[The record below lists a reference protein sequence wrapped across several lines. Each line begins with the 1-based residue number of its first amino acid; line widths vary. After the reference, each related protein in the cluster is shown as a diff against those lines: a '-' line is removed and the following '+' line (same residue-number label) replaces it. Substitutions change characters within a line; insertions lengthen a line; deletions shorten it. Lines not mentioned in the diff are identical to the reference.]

1 MAVTRNDTLH
11 VRVVTAERELYG
23 GEANLVSAPGAE
35 GRLGILPRHAALLAL
50 LGSGVLTIKLGGG
63 EEPIFVSGG
72 FLEVSENTVIVLA
85 DTAEHADEIDEARAE
100 EARRRAQEALA
111 QAASDEDRAEI
122 EAALA
127 REMSRLKV
135 ADIARRSGRRRIS
148 MPSSEQQ

>member
-11 VRVVTAERELYG
+11 VRVVTAERELYS

-35 GRLGILPRHAALLAL
+35 GRLGILPHHAALLAL
-50 LGSGVLTIKLGGG
+50 LGSGALTIKLGER

-100 EARRRAQEALA
+100 EARRRAQEDLA
-111 QAASDEDRAEI
+111 QAQSDEDRAEI

-127 REMSRLKV
+127 REMTRLRV
-135 ADIARRSGRRRIS
+135 ADIARRSGRRRIN
-148 MPSSEQQ
+148 MPGSEQQ

>member
-100 EARRRAQEALA
+100 EARRRAQEDLE

-135 ADIARRSGRRRIS
+135 ADIARRSGRRRIN
-148 MPSSEQQ
+148 MPGSEQQ

>member
-1 MAVTRNDTLH
+1 MAVTRNNTLH
-11 VRVVTAERELYG
+11 VRVVTAERELYS

-35 GRLGILPRHAALLAL
+35 GRLGILPHHAALLAL
-50 LGSGVLTIKLGGG
+50 LGSGVLTIKLGEG

-72 FLEVSENTVIVLA
+72 FLEVSENSVIVLA